1 MLPLAYR
8 PFGAFR
14 LLLAG
19 LVVFQHFTA
28 NAAPAW
34 WHDRF
39 IGLSPGSAAVLVF
52 FAMSG
57 FVIGEAADRIYHA
70 RPEAGCLGWPCAAAS
85 FGVLAPRSAR
95 RAEPLVHPGTPT
107 SAWLRPA

>member
-70 RPEAGCLGWPCAAAS
+70 RPGAFLFNRFLRIAPHFAIAMSASIALHYVLLRAGT
-85 FGVLAPRSAR
+85 RSR
-95 RAEPLVHPGTPT
+95 
-107 SAWLRPA
+107 

>member
-1 MLPLAYR
+1 MFPLQYR

-14 LLLAG
+14 LLLDG

-28 NAAPAW
+28 HAAPVW

-39 IGLSPGSAAVLVF
+39 TGLLPGSAVVFVF

-57 FVIGEAADRIYHA
+57 FVIGEAVDRIYHA
-70 RPEAGCLGWPCAAAS
+70 RPGAG
-85 FGVLAPRSAR
+85 
-95 RAEPLVHPGTPT
+95 
-107 SAWLRPA
+107 